1 MGNSSNHNVGTVN
14 LFNDGLAHLAQHIRH
29 LTTYSKDPTRDSRLR
44 SFRES
49 FAMMT
54 NSIGGSPE
62 FEELLRTAAGATPLY
77 GTTLHT
83 DDVVYSGPV
92 VTVQMTMPQHAEQLE
107 SMYRAGQIRDILLE
121 LLSKLQDCFERK
133 ADFDG
138 FSLRECVPSAG
149 GDKYCLEKR
158 ILTEN
163 IHNWVVEEAAR
174 RGVDLGRK
182 P

>member
-14 LFNDGLAHLAQHIRH
+14 LFNDGLVHLAQHIRH
-29 LTTYSKDPTRDSRLR
+29 LTTYSKDSTRDSRLR

-54 NSIGGSPE
+54 NSTGGSPE

-83 DDVVYSGPV
+83 DDVVDSGPV

-107 SMYRAGQIRDILLE
+107 SLYRAGQIGTSFWSYLANFRTA
-121 LLSKLQDCFERK
+121 LSARLTLT
-133 ADFDG
+133 G
-138 FSLRECVPSAG
+138 SPSGSVYLRQAVTSTAW
-149 GDKYCLEKR
+149 KR
-158 ILTEN
+158 
-163 IHNWVVEEAAR
+163 
-174 RGVDLGRK
+174 GY
-182 P
+182 